1 MQKHESEGLPDPEK
15 DNRPP
20 KDRMTFWLGMV
31 IACLL
36 ALITVV
42 LLRQWI

>member
-1 MQKHESEGLPDPEK
+1 MPEHERDEFPGPEN

-36 ALITVV
+36 ALIIVV
-42 LLRQWI
+42 LLRRWI